1 MERAGIG
8 ALVASAPFSLAL
20 CLRFTFR
27 ALEGHFVDTVVVNA
41 TNEGQSIGVRK
52 AAPRSPRGE

>member
-1 MERAGIG
+1 MFKKMLLVLLME
-8 ALVASAPFSLAL
+8 
-20 CLRFTFR
+20 

-52 AAPRSPRGE
+52 AAPRSPRGK